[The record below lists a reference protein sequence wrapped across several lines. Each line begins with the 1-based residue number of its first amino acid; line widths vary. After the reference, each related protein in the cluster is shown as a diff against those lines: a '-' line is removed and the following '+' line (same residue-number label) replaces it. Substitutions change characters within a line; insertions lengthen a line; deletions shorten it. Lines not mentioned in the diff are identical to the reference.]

1 MCLPLQN
8 TRPSLAGGSLRMRLL
23 APAGQFPFYAS
34 STPGKIRSVDAE
46 SRYQGTLTEIAA
58 HWPAYLL
65 GYGGGL
71 LVALLLIVLGS
82 SRGLWGLVAFGL
94 LLLLVVAYFLGM
106 GLWAAHRRY
115 DVPGQRPV
123 DLFFELGRITAT
135 GRFVHVG
142 MGLRR
147 TPQQMSRRL
156 TSGRVTALDVYNPQE
171 APGGTL
177 ARGRMAVTSS
187 PADPRLQWLEA
198 TIRLFPLPDRCTS
211 LVTMEEAAGALWQHG
226 DRLLLLREVYRILR
240 PEGRLIFA
248 QPVRTRSA
256 WLISAT
262 GAMRLEPVAY
272 WRRLLGE
279 AGFNLVREKE
289 VHDLVTYFV
298 AERPASG
305 EMQQLM
311 LDLGV

>member
-1 MCLPLQN
+1 L
-8 TRPSLAGGSLRMRLL
+8 G
-23 APAGQFPFYAS
+23 
-34 STPGKIRSVDAE
+34 PGKITIVDTE

-58 HWPAYLL
+58 HWPAYVL
-65 GYGGGL
+65 GYGGGAL
-71 LVALLLIVLGS
+71 LALLLILLGS

-115 DVPGQRPV
+115 DIPGQRPV
-123 DLFFELGRITAT
+123 DLFFELGRITPT
-135 GRFVHVG
+135 SRFVHVG

-171 APGGTL
+171 APGGAL
-177 ARGRMAVTSS
+177 ARGRLAVR
-187 PADPRLQWLEA
+187 PAPPDPRLHWLEA
-198 TIRLFPLPDRCTS
+198 TIRLFPLHDRCTS

-226 DRLLLLREVYRILR
+226 DRLVLLREVYRILR
-240 PEGRLIFA
+240 PEGRLILA
-248 QPVRTRSA
+248 QPVRTQTA
-256 WLISAT
+256 WLVSGT
-262 GAMRLEPVAY
+262 GAMRLEPAGY
-272 WRRLLGE
+272 WRRLLSE
-279 AGFNLVREKE
+279 VGFNLVREME
-289 VHDLVTYFV
+289 VQDLVVYFV
-298 AERPASG
+298 AERPATG